1 MLNYVVTHRSRN
13 KNPYDNTIEGWQN
26 YICHTNTRFITSSVN
41 KEDINMTD
49 FFKLERNGCNQILW
63 NEEQINYIIEEYQN
77 THSTGKIAQQFKTS
91 TESIRRVL
99 KKNNVKILSAQEL
112 QHAKHPRD
120 SNFFNTINTPDKAYW
135 LGFLYADG
143 SVSASNST
151 VALQL
156 QEQDKSHL
164 IKFRK
169 ALGNNNTVTR
179 TEKYDSTTQ
188 KSYYGYRYAI
198 RDQQI
203 HDDLI
208 EQGCMPNKTY
218 ILTFPDNDI
227 LPTNL
232 QSHFIRGYMDG
243 DGHFGYYS
251 PHNRPGINFRL
262 AFYGTESMLKGIQE
276 CLNKENL
283 TLESRSSH
291 YVLKIVGNKQLESIL
306 KYIYQDSQPEIEL
319 DRKREV
325 YDYFILKRFGD

>member
-1 MLNYVVTHRSRN
+1 
-13 KNPYDNTIEGWQN
+13 
-26 YICHTNTRFITSSVN
+26 
-41 KEDINMTD
+41 MTD
-49 FFKLERNGCNQILW
+49 FFKLERNGSSRILW

-77 THSTGKIAQQFKTS
+77 THSTGQIAQQFETS
-91 TESIRRVL
+91 TDSIRRVL

-120 SNFFNTINTPDKAYW
+120 SNFFNTINSPNKAYW

-169 ALGNNNTVTR
+169 ALGNNNTLTR
-179 TEKYDSTTQ
+179 TEKYDSTTK

-208 EQGCMPNKTY
+208 RQGCMPNKTY

-243 DGHFGYYS
+243 DGYLGYYS

-262 AFYGTESMLKGIQE
+262 VFYGTESMLKGIQK

-283 TLESRSSH
+283 TLENRFSH
-291 YVLKIVGNKQLESIL
+291 YVLKIVGNKQLEDIL
-306 KYIYQDSQPEIEL
+306 KYIYQDSQPGIEL
-319 DRKREV
+319 DRKREI